1 MSENRIQ
8 GPRRWLALQAA
19 GPSRKK
25 RTEKWSVVL
34 WDEHSCESFRV
45 HGERRGG
52 VPPPCGGWAFHVRVF
67 QDVSGRCPLT
77 GYVNDAFHMLRA
89 VVESEK

>member
-34 WDEHSCESFRV
+34 WDEHSCESFQEFTEEGRV
-45 HGERRGG
+45 PRR
-52 VPPPCGGWAFHVRVF
+52 VEV
-67 QDVSGRCPLT
+67 GRFT
-77 GYVNDAFHMLRA
+77 
-89 VVESEK
+89 